1 MTMALLILGII
12 VFLGVHTLPTSRH
25 YRDTLVSRLGETG
38 YKATFS
44 LFSIAGFVLLV
55 WGFASAPVV
64 QVWSPPAWTRWVA
77 IVLMLPAF
85 IFLVAAY
92 VPGRIK
98 AKLKHPFLI
107 AIKTWAVAHLIANG
121 DLASIILFG
130 SFLAYA
136 VYDRIALNARPATE
150 LIGTAAQGGARNDVI
165 AIVLGV
171 VLYLVFMVW
180 LHPLLIGRAVVPH

>member
-1 MTMALLILGII
+1 MTLLIIGII
-12 VFLGVHTLPTSRH
+12 VFLGIHLLPTFPHVRGG
-25 YRDTLVSRLGETG
+25 LIERLGENG
-38 YKATFS
+38 YKI
-44 LFSIAGFVLLV
+44 LFAVLSIAGFALLV
-55 WGFASAPVV
+55 WGFAEAPVI

-92 VPGRIK
+92 VPGQIK
-98 AKLKHPFLI
+98 ARVKHPFLI
-107 AIKTWAVAHLIANG
+107 AIKTWALAHLIANG

-136 VYDRIALNARPATE
+136 VYDRIALKGRKPTE
-150 LIGTAAQGGARNDVI
+150 LIGTAAQGGSRNDLI
-165 AIVLGV
+165 AVVFGVLFYV
-171 VLYLVFMVW
+171 VFLVW

>member
-1 MTMALLILGII
+1 MALLIIGIV
-12 VFLGVHTLPTSRH
+12 VFLGIHLLPAFPHVREALTG
-25 YRDTLVSRLGETG
+25 RLGETG
-38 YKATFS
+38 YKVAFA
-44 LFSIAGFVLLV
+44 LLSIAGFVLLV
-55 WGFASAPVV
+55 WGFATAPFV

-98 AKLKHPFLI
+98 AKVKHPFLI
-107 AIKTWAVAHLIANG
+107 AIKTWALAHLIANG

-136 VYDRIALNARPATE
+136 VFDRISLKGRRPTE
-150 LIGTAAQGGARNDVI
+150 LIESAAQGGARNDLI
-165 AIVLGV
+165 AVVLG
-171 VLYLVFMVW
+171 LAFFIVFLIW